1 MMVILR
7 TSKKWGGGGG
17 WSFQPDNV
25 KGIYIYLLLHIRIIY
40 IPICPTEPQVLVKIC
55 LSCYIQSNII
65 SNNYNTLVRSGQVSQ
80 GFKVLFVNKKLS
92 AGDM

>member
-1 MMVILR
+1 MRVIVR

-17 WSFQPDNV
+17 WSFQPDIV

-40 IPICPTEPQVLVKIC
+40 IPICPTEPQVVVKIF

-65 SNNYNTLVRSGQVSQ
+65 SNNYKIHWSGQARQ